1 MYDYMFSADIF
12 VEDMYKQT
20 EALVARF
27 GVHEPGPRSIVTDSD
42 DAHAVICRL
51 DRDISRAPT
60 RLEIIQGTGSL
71 GHWNGHHI
79 MEAWTSQRERPVRF
93 HNTVF
98 VADDLEALAGDLQR
112 RGVPTI
118 TDTTL
123 QFARLWIGIAP
134 DDRQRYDPTADAGL
148 RMEVLDG
155 SSFPIDTEPPRAAG
169 QPDPGALVRV
179 VNRSFIV
186 SDLDQAL
193 ATLERN
199 LGWEPES
206 PVIEWRG
213 AGYREATLSCR
224 ARLSAKLLLREPVG
238 ADSAVAAFHTRW
250 GDGPYAIGISVAGL
264 EAKAEQLQAAGVPF
278 TAVLEDDAEPTALRV
293 GADLVG
299 GTVLEFV
306 EAENHT

>member
-51 DRDISRAPT
+51 NRDIARAPT

-79 MEAWTSQRERPVRF
+79 MEAWTSQSARPVRF

-98 VADDLEALAGDLQR
+98 VTSDLDALAENLR
-112 RGVPTI
+112 ERGVPTI

-123 QFARLWIGIAP
+123 EFARLWIGIAP
-134 DDRQRYDPTADAGL
+134 NDRQRYDPSADAGL
-148 RMEVLDG
+148 RMEVLEG
-155 SSFPIDTEPPRAAG
+155 SSFPIDADPAGVPPP
-169 QPDPGALVRV
+169 PDPGALVRV

-186 SDLDQAL
+186 SNLDEVL
-193 ATLERN
+193 ATLETN
-199 LGWEPES
+199 LGWERDG
-206 PVIEWRG
+206 PVVERRG

-224 ARLSAKLLLREPVG
+224 ARLSAKLLLREPIG
-238 ADSAVAAFHTRW
+238 EKSAVAAFHARW
-250 GDGPYAIGISVAGL
+250 GDGPYAIGISVAGV

-278 TAVLEDDAEPTALRV
+278 TAVLEDDAQSRHLRV

-306 EAENHT
+306 EAEAHT